1 MMRLSVLLLA
11 GAAILAPMAVHADA
25 ARDAANAAALQP
37 AISPKVLPGRG
48 LAQHDFLYCGEY
60 DFIHDQQTLHLVRG
74 GREVWSYSIPFH
86 IVLDDWQDGQEFG
99 DCSLLANGDVLL
111 TTRFGARQVRPD
123 KTVVWEYQ
131 ATRPHTEI
139 HSIQPIGDHRVLM
152 AVNGNP
158 ARLMIIDTQKSV
170 IEKTVVLP
178 TGNPGYE
185 HGQLRRVRMTPS
197 GTFLAAQMDLNEVVE
212 YDGDGKAIWSVDAPE
227 PWSAVRLANGHTL
240 IGGNEY
246 GYVREV
252 DAAGKTVWELTRAD
266 LPGYLI
272 GHVQEV
278 IRLPNGNTVFT
289 NWVAGHSK
297 PEDWAKTA
305 QIIEV
310 TPDKKVVWALR
321 SWDHPDLGPASAL
334 QILK

>member
-1 MMRLSVLLLA
+1 MRNLITCLLA
-11 GAAILAPMAVHADA
+11 GAVLSLPTLALADA
-25 ARDAANAAALQP
+25 HDVANAEASQP
-37 AISPKVLPGRG
+37 AVSPKMLPGNG

-60 DFIHDQQTLHLVRG
+60 DFTHDQQILHLIRG

-86 IVLDDWQDGQEFG
+86 ILLDNWADGQEFG
-99 DCSLLANGDVLL
+99 DCSLLSNGNVLL
-111 TTRFGARQVRPD
+111 TTRFGAREVQPD

-131 ATRPHTEI
+131 ATRQHTEI
-139 HSIQPIGDHRVLM
+139 HSIQPIGDDRVLM
-152 AVNGNP
+152 TVNGDP
-158 ARLMIIDTQKSV
+158 ARLMIIDTRKNT
-170 IEKTVVLP
+170 IEKTIVLP
-178 TGNPGYE
+178 TGKPSYE
-185 HGQLRRVRMTPS
+185 HGQFRRVRMTKA
-197 GTFLAAQMDLNEVVE
+197 GNFLAAQMDLNKVVE
-212 YDGDGKAIWSVDAPE
+212 YDSSGLAIWSVDAPE
-227 PWSAVRLANGHTL
+227 PWSAVRLDNGHTL

-252 DAAGKTVWELTRAD
+252 DASGKTVWELTRAD

-289 NWVAGHSK
+289 NWIAGHTK

-321 SWDHPDLGPASAL
+321 SWDNPGLGPASAL